1 MKLINRGKI
10 FDPTEHTLPAMCEQY
25 AQSPQALV
33 AEDRVRVYFSTR
45 ARDGNGKF
53 LSHVAYV
60 DFDSMLEKVISVAD
74 RQVIS
79 LGELGAF
86 DEHGIFPFNVAPV
99 GNELFAYTSGWSRRV
114 SVSVETG
121 IGIAKSKDGG
131 KTFSRLGPGP
141 VLTASLDEPFLV
153 GDPFVKNF
161 NNSFYMWYIFGT
173 EWREYDE
180 NGPPERIYKIGY
192 AMSED
197 GIAWERANT
206 SQLIADSLGSD
217 ESQALPS
224 VIFCKDQYHMFF
236 CFRESY
242 DFRSQADRGY
252 RLGYARSDDLVSW
265 QRHDTLLE
273 AAMSYSDWDN
283 EMQCYPN
290 VFETDGRVFLLYNG
304 NEFGKYGFGLAEI
317 IFD

>member
-10 FDPTEHTLPAMCEQY
+10 FDPTEHDLPAMCQEY

-33 AEDRVRVYFSTR
+33 AEDCVRVYFSTR
-45 ARDGNGKF
+45 ARDGNDKF

-60 DFDSMLEKVISVAD
+60 EFDLMLERVLNVSDK
-74 RQVIS
+74 QVIS

-86 DEHGIFPFNVAPV
+86 DEHGIFPFNVTSI

-153 GDPFVKNF
+153 GDPFVKIY

-180 NGPPERIYKIGY
+180 NGSPERIYKIGY

-197 GIAWERANT
+197 GIVWKRANT
-206 SQLIADSLGSD
+206 SQLVADSLGPD

-224 VIFCKDQYHMFF
+224 VIFWKGQYHMFF

-242 DFRSQADRGY
+242 DFRSHADRGY
-252 RLGYARSDDLVSW
+252 RLGYACSDDLLSW
-265 QRHDTLLE
+265 RRHDELLE

-283 EMQCYPN
+283 GMQCYPN
-290 VFETDGRVFLLYNG
+290 VFETNGRVFLLYNG